1 MLLGDNYKVSGWH
14 DKKWQLSRFIVA
26 EKLLDFSNITS
37 WIDIGCGTGDFF
49 NFILNKYE
57 IEDVIGID
65 TNKKSIDI
73 SKKLNERFDI
83 KYIIDDFLNIVPSEK
98 YDLVTFSGV
107 LQLFPHNKLSL
118 IINKLKEYSNNLIW
132 IDTLNYS
139 NGLSVRDGEGYY
151 RYEINYLKNNI
162 NDVYKIGTFNIDNA
176 IDYKQYQ
183 DEMIYVIIGKNKK

>member
-1 MLLGDNYKVSGWH
+1 M
-14 DKKWQLSRFIVA
+14 
-26 EKLLDFSNITS
+26 
-37 WIDIGCGTGDFF
+37 
-49 NFILNKYE
+49 
-57 IEDVIGID
+57 
-65 TNKKSIDI
+65 
-73 SKKLNERFDI
+73 
-83 KYIIDDFLNIVPSEK
+83 
-98 YDLVTFSGV
+98 
-107 LQLFPHNKLSL
+107 
-118 IINKLKEYSNNLIW
+118 IW

>member
-1 MLLGDNYKVSGWH
+1 MKIGDNYKVSGWY
-14 DKKWQLSRFIVA
+14 DKKWQLSRFIVS
-26 EKLLDFSNITS
+26 EKILDFSNITS

-57 IEDVIGID
+57 IEDVTGID